1 MSVGLPS
8 QVNSFLKGSLT
19 YLLASGRLVNAKMKM
34 SDQEPAESPLPPAIL
49 RSLGDRS
56 YDKRKNAAL
65 EIEAL
70 VKTLQQKSDTD
81 RICSVIALLGQDF
94 ATSTNTNHRKGGLI
108 GLAATAIGLMPDIF
122 LYLDALLPPVLH
134 CLDDPESRVRYYS
147 CESLYNIAKVAR
159 GDVLRYFNQIFDGL
173 CKLFADVDIDVKN
186 GANLLD
192 RLIKDVVTESN
203 CFDVERFVPLL
214 QKYIRRSNPYI
225 RQLLVGWIT
234 VLDSVPDI
242 NMLDWL
248 PDFLD
253 GLFNMLSDSNRE
265 IRQAAGSAI
274 GGFLNE
280 IKRSKLVELC
290 PMVGILVDQCRH
302 KERSNRLTA
311 MIWVRDFIKLSGHG
325 LLLFYSD
332 LLGAI
337 MHCISDIDIE
347 IRQVAGYTN
356 IDLLKFVRTTKE
368 HFELSP
374 LLQTLTTELDSHH
387 IPTRMATLRWINM
400 LLEKAPG
407 EMKNF
412 ISQLLPALLKTLSDE
427 ADEVVLTNLEVL
439 AQISLLH
446 DQEFQRV
453 LNAIVCLFAEDRGLL
468 ELRGFLII
476 RYLCSLLSAKSIYFS
491 LAAILQGI
499 SSETASNNSLLLED
513 TLDFRSIMVQTLS
526 LILLTA
532 RELDELR
539 ELLRF
544 SLEPSAPDEATSLFI
559 KMYECWCHNPV
570 ATLALCLLAQAYD
583 LAASLVTHFTLV
595 DVTVGFLMQADKL
608 VQLLESPIFLQLRLQ
623 LLEVHA
629 VYHPLL
635 LKSLYGLLML
645 LPQSAAFSILSNRLS
660 TIVTLQQ
667 HTKKLN
673 NLERSCVRPN
683 IQKRELLASFKHIQS
698 LHTQAR
704 QIMIHRREAS

>member
-1 MSVGLPS
+1 
-8 QVNSFLKGSLT
+8 
-19 YLLASGRLVNAKMKM
+19 
-34 SDQEPAESPLPPAIL
+34 
-49 RSLGDRS
+49 
-56 YDKRKNAAL
+56 
-65 EIEAL
+65 
-70 VKTLQQKSDTD
+70 
-81 RICSVIALLGQDF
+81 
-94 ATSTNTNHRKGGLI
+94 
-108 GLAATAIGLMPDIF
+108 
-122 LYLDALLPPVLH
+122 
-134 CLDDPESRVRYYS
+134 
-147 CESLYNIAKVAR
+147 
-159 GDVLRYFNQIFDGL
+159 
-173 CKLFADVDIDVKN
+173 
-186 GANLLD
+186 
-192 RLIKDVVTESN
+192 
-203 CFDVERFVPLL
+203 
-214 QKYIRRSNPYI
+214 
-225 RQLLVGWIT
+225 
-234 VLDSVPDI
+234 
-242 NMLDWL
+242 MLDWL

-253 GLFNMLSDSNRE
+253 GLFHMLSDSNRE

-311 MIWVRDFIKLSGHG
+311 MIWVRDFIKLGGHK

-337 MHCISDIDIE
+337 MHCISDVDIE
-347 IRQVAGYTN
+347 IRQVAGHTN
-356 IDLLKFVRTTKE
+356 IDLLKFVKTTKE

-374 LLQTLTTELDSHH
+374 LLQTLTTELDSHY
-387 IPTRMATLRWINM
+387 ITTRMATLSWINM

-412 ISQLLPALLKTLSDE
+412 ISELLPALLKTLSDE

-446 DQEFQRV
+446 NQEFQRV

-468 ELRGFLII
+468 ELRGSLII

-491 LAAILQGI
+491 LAAILQGTPSEGTLGN
-499 SSETASNNSLLLED
+499 SSLLED
-513 TLDFRSIMVQTLS
+513 ALEFRSIMVQTLS

-539 ELLRF
+539 EVLRS
-544 SLEPSAPDEATSLFI
+544 SLEPSAPDEATNLFI
-559 KMYECWCHNPV
+559 IMYECWCHNPV

-583 LAASLVTHFTLV
+583 LAASLVTHFALV

-623 LLEVHA
+623 LLEVNA
-629 VYHPLL
+629 GYHPLL

-667 HTKKLN
+667 HTQHTKKLN
-673 NLERSCVRPN
+673 NMEGPVTSNV
-683 IQKRELLASFKHIQS
+683 QKRELLSSFKHIQS

-704 QIMIHRREAS
+704 QITIRRREASQSLLTLSTAK

>member
-1 MSVGLPS
+1 
-8 QVNSFLKGSLT
+8 
-19 YLLASGRLVNAKMKM
+19 
-34 SDQEPAESPLPPAIL
+34 
-49 RSLGDRS
+49 
-56 YDKRKNAAL
+56 
-65 EIEAL
+65 
-70 VKTLQQKSDTD
+70 
-81 RICSVIALLGQDF
+81 
-94 ATSTNTNHRKGGLI
+94 
-108 GLAATAIGLMPDIF
+108 
-122 LYLDALLPPVLH
+122 
-134 CLDDPESRVRYYS
+134 
-147 CESLYNIAKVAR
+147 
-159 GDVLRYFNQIFDGL
+159 
-173 CKLFADVDIDVKN
+173 
-186 GANLLD
+186 
-192 RLIKDVVTESN
+192 
-203 CFDVERFVPLL
+203 
-214 QKYIRRSNPYI
+214 
-225 RQLLVGWIT
+225 
-234 VLDSVPDI
+234 
-242 NMLDWL
+242 MLDWL

-468 ELRGFLII
+468 ELRGSLII

-499 SSETASNNSLLLED
+499 PSEAASNNSLLLED
-513 TLDFRSIMVQTLS
+513 TLEFRSIMVQTLS

-539 ELLRF
+539 ELLRS

-583 LAASLVTHFTLV
+583 LAASLVTHFALV